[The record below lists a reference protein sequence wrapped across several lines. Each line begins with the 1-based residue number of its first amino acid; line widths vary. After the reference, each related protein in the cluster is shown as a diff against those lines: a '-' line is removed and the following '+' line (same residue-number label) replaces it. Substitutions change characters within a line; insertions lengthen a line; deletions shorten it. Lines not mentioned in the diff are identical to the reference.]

1 MFPTTALTCATVT
14 LHCWDIAW
22 MLMFVAT
29 PYWLAAPC
37 ASGAWFMAVW
47 TQATLLVFCARAGT
61 AAAST
66 MASIA
71 ANNITF
77 FNSTSSFEFCLY
89 KAHFFIS
96 TPQCQHHCHY
106 VLPFSQ
112 NFLTIREHRRKV
124 GY

>member
-1 MFPTTALTCATVT
+1 MVPTTALTCATVT

-22 MLMFVAT
+22 ILMFVASQ
-29 PYWLAAPC
+29 YWLT
-37 ASGAWFMAVW
+37 AVW
-47 TQATLLVFCARAGT
+47 THATLLVFCARAGT

-77 FNSTSSFEFCLY
+77 FNSTSSFEVCLY

-96 TPQCQHHCHY
+96 TPQCQHRCHY